1 MLSAIPPLAIVLSTI
16 WPLEYPAAMLA
27 RVIAAFAAFSG
38 ALSDGTCFTSEDVL
52 DSRSSTDAL
61 HLLQASSFKLA
72 VPKPEPTANA
82 TQAAARI
89 YAFDEFTV
97 SLLQEQPMIL
107 KTNSTTVV
115 SAEETIP
122 RNYIPLICLSMLIV
136 AAVSPIL
143 IREGVA
149 PFFVVLGYLASLSLV
164 KAFVK
169 QAMNQGFEY
178 SNTITV
184 MHMMATATAA
194 AICDRPLLKEAIPS
208 MPIAVVVGLGI
219 AFNNAALLHTG
230 VAFAT
235 MIGTCTPVMT
245 FLVEVMSGRRVEIKA
260 QTVLSLVLVVTG
272 SAMCVQGET
281 SYTMAGLVL
290 ISLALLCRSMKTI
303 WQSDLLQIDMPAL
316 HLVAWTSVWSVLYL
330 LPVALYEEGVKPWT
344 SLPTL
349 PSNAL
354 IPLVLSVI
362 AAASL
367 NILQIVAV
375 KLLGPLLQ
383 NLIGN
388 LNLVLVIAIAATT
401 MGEVVTGLQ
410 YGGIILMSFGVT
422 LFKAKLDFGTTP
434 AAEKANATP
443 K

>member
-1 MLSAIPPLAIVLSTI
+1 MI
-16 WPLEYPAAMLA
+16 A
-27 RVIAAFAAFSG
+27 RVIAAFAVFSG
-38 ALSDGTCFTSEDVL
+38 AFADGTCFTSEDL
-52 DSRSSTDAL
+52 LGTQSSIEAFN
-61 HLLQASSFKLA
+61 LLQASSFKLP
-72 VPKPEPTANA
+72 VPKPKQTANVK
-82 TQAAARI
+82 QAAARI

-97 SLLQEQPMIL
+97 SLLQELDMDKSMPLEEQPATMKKSNTI
-107 KTNSTTVV
+107 VV

-245 FLVEVMSGRRVEIKA
+245 FVVEVMSGRRIEIKA
-260 QTVLSLVLVVTG
+260 QTVLSLVLVVAG

-290 ISLALLCRSMKTI
+290 ICLALLCRSMKTI

-330 LPVALYEEGVKPWT
+330 LPVALYEEGVQPWT
-344 SLPTL
+344 TLPTL
-349 PSNAL
+349 HTNVL
-354 IPLVLSVI
+354 TPLVFSVI

-367 NILQIVAV
+367 NILQVFAV
-375 KLLGPLLQ
+375 KLLGPVLQ

-410 YGGIILMSFGVT
+410 YGGIILMAFGVT

-434 AAEKANATP
+434 AANATL

>member
-1 MLSAIPPLAIVLSTI
+1 MAG
-16 WPLEYPAAMLA
+16 

-38 ALSDGTCFTSEDVL
+38 AFADSSCSVDLLDVP
-52 DSRSSTDAL
+52 SRIDAFN
-61 HLLQASSFKLA
+61 LLQASSFKLR
-72 VPKPEPTANA
+72 VSKPNEPSANV

-97 SLLQEQPMIL
+97 SLIQERPVTPL
-107 KTNSTTVV
+107 KNSTIIVG
-115 SAEETIP
+115 AEDTIP
-122 RNYIPLICLSMLIV
+122 PNYMPLICLSMLIT

-143 IREGVA
+143 VREGVA
-149 PFFVVLGYLASLSLV
+149 PFLVVLGYLASLCLV

-194 AICDRPLLKEAIPS
+194 SILDRPLLKEAIPS
-208 MPIAVVVGLGI
+208 IPIAVVVGLGI

-235 MIGTCTPVMT
+235 MIGTCTPVVT
-245 FLVEVMSGRRVEIKA
+245 FVVEVFSGRRAEIKA
-260 QTVLSLVLVVTG
+260 QTVLSLLLVVAG

-281 SYTMAGLVL
+281 SYTLTGLVL
-290 ISLALLCRSMKTI
+290 ISMALLCRSMKTI
-303 WQSDLLQIDMPAL
+303 WQSDLLQIEMPAL
-316 HLVAWTSVWSVLYL
+316 HLVAWTSIWSVLYL
-330 LPVALYEEGVKPWT
+330 LPAALYEEGVQPWT

-349 PSNAL
+349 STNTFT
-354 IPLVLSVI
+354 PLACSVI
-362 AAASL
+362 AASSL
-367 NILQIVAV
+367 NILQIYAV

-410 YGGIILMSFGVT
+410 YGGIILMAFGVT

-434 AAEKANATP
+434 AAEKASATP